1 MPASEDPFRK
11 LARPCPHCGAREVT
25 LGSQCPACGR
35 SYEPRSWVDQGPF
48 SDLDDFATGP
58 GGAVIVFLL
67 ELLGLIASGTLALL
81 KLPWAI
87 ARRLTSRRGH

>member
-1 MPASEDPFRK
+1 
-11 LARPCPHCGAREVT
+11 
-25 LGSQCPACGR
+25 
-35 SYEPRSWVDQGPF
+35 VDQGPF